1 MISGFMEKAA
11 LIAKEAWSSGV
22 VTITIMI
29 YANIE
34 MLPSKIPFKMAL
46 LVL

>member
-11 LIAKEAWSSGV
+11 LIAKEAGSSGE
-22 VTITIMI
+22 VTVTTMI

-34 MLPSKIPFKMAL
+34 MLPIKIPFKRAL
-46 LVL
+46 LEL